1 MKKLK
6 FTKKALSVVF
16 AMVLMLSHT
25 RVAVAGEL
33 LSMQEVVEQVAVP
46 VAQSNERENYTYDE
60 LANLIQNLNE
70 NGITLD
76 EGSIVMEAFKSG
88 HGYWKRDTIEEI
100 CRSVFGY
107 DQDEWLLEQKHWFGE
122 MMVAIGAVEY
132 NISFLPEEGE
142 LTLEGARSLAAK
154 TLMEAYG
161 VDLPLNSDE
170 TWQIYETFEPVWDE
184 KTNSFSRE
192 SAQWEV
198 WYAKRIAL
206 DDMTYKVTIDRYG
219 QNAVAWRASYLENIN
234 AASISNAYDD
244 LERRDGSAQ
253 QWGVETWAD
262 FGKIIWN
269 IPPQNR
275 REWLFQNAG
284 YCLPPK
290 NAITLEQAL
299 KIANEETGM
308 IGSIEENI
316 ICCQE
321 GDHFIYKV
329 CQRVFFESAKKGEY
343 DAIWCVELNCESG
356 KVLSKREYT
365 YEQGSDYMMM
375 YVPFS
380 ILNSAPIFEPDAKQI
395 QIEQMALE
403 RYKKEE
409 MTKSLYGDLVYFW
422 PFDIQADI
430 YGEPYTIPSQEE
442 YDVAVKVAMKAIVE
456 KYEPDALNKLG
467 QYKVGA
473 ICKARKDDQGTIKQ
487 LIWDFMFT
495 TDTDWLSDGYRVQF
509 RLNCDVEIGTESIVD
524 LEVEHANWGNG

>member
-1 MKKLK
+1 M
-6 FTKKALSVVF
+6 
-16 AMVLMLSHT
+16 
-25 RVAVAGEL
+25 
-33 LSMQEVVEQVAVP
+33 
-46 VAQSNERENYTYDE
+46 
-60 LANLIQNLNE
+60 
-70 NGITLD
+70 
-76 EGSIVMEAFKSG
+76 
-88 HGYWKRDTIEEI
+88 
-100 CRSVFGY
+100 
-107 DQDEWLLEQKHWFGE
+107 
-122 MMVAIGAVEY
+122 
-132 NISFLPEEGE
+132 
-142 LTLEGARSLAAK
+142 
-154 TLMEAYG
+154 
-161 VDLPLNSDE
+161 
-170 TWQIYETFEPVWDE
+170 
-184 KTNSFSRE
+184 
-192 SAQWEV
+192 
-198 WYAKRIAL
+198 
-206 DDMTYKVTIDRYG
+206 
-219 QNAVAWRASYLENIN
+219 
-234 AASISNAYDD
+234 
-244 LERRDGSAQ
+244 
-253 QWGVETWAD
+253 
-262 FGKIIWN
+262 
-269 IPPQNR
+269 
-275 REWLFQNAG
+275 
-284 YCLPPK
+284 
-290 NAITLEQAL
+290 
-299 KIANEETGM
+299 
-308 IGSIEENI
+308 
-316 ICCQE
+316 
-321 GDHFIYKV
+321 
-329 CQRVFFESAKKGEY
+329 FFESAKKGEY